1 MVILIVLLTI
11 MVSISLRFIQHGPTC
26 GCCSKANFTVQRS
39 SRRHAIMPTSV
50 RIASISCFLPLDLP
64 RTLASCPRVAADT
77 NRLHW
82 PNAMSYAAL
91 DAIVARHGAVRATFK
106 RAQIKRRT
114 LSFAFPILLKLLGRM
129 LYQRSMR

>member
-1 MVILIVLLTI
+1 MLLEGK
-11 MVSISLRFIQHGPTC
+11 LHG
-26 GCCSKANFTVQRS
+26 SEEFKKARHNANFGSDRL
-39 SRRHAIMPTSV
+39 H
-50 RIASISCFLPLDLP
+50 FLPLDLP